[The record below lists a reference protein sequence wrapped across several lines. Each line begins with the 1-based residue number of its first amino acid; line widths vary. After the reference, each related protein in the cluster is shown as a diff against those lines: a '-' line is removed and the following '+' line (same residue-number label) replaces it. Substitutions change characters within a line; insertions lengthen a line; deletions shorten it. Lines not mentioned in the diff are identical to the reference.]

1 MPKLILSDGKTLFSK
16 MVDDIRA
23 TVDFSS
29 VTTGSGA
36 TSNNITVPGAMLG
49 DFVFVAPLID
59 TQGLQLFGW
68 VTAANSV
75 KIRVVNNTGA
85 DVDLVSA
92 QYNIK
97 VVRG

>member
-1 MPKLILSDGKTLFSK
+1 MPKLILSDGNTLFSR
-16 MVDDIRA
+16 VIDDLGV
-23 TVDFSS
+23 TVDFAS

-36 TSNNITVPGAMLG
+36 TSNNITVPGAQLG
-49 DFVFVAPLID
+49 DFVFVAATID

-68 VTAANSV
+68 VTATNSI

-85 DVDLVSA
+85 DVDLASA
-92 QYNIK
+92 KYNVK